1 MSFADGLQGNGPMN
15 EGAGPEDLE
24 ELPSPNDLVVLKAI
38 GEDADARELSFQGI
52 KRKLGLHQ
60 ETLSRSL
67 HRLQRD
73 GFVERLDHAYRISQK
88 GILTIGDEK
97 SRLPKIRKLDPVDPY
112 SVSLLRAKLP
122 PDVNTSDLV
131 NSLSFKWFGNLR
143 WLGSTLTPDS
153 ATLNWITDDSG
164 EKISVRI
171 KDDVLTIETYP
182 SSADSISDA
191 TRSAFE
197 LFDHVS
203 RALKNAGRSSS
214 SNQSRFSG
222 GAA

>member
-1 MSFADGLQGNGPMN
+1 MSFGGGLQGNGPLDD
-15 EGAGPEDLE
+15 EPELE
-24 ELPSPNDLVVLKAI
+24 DFEDRPSQNDLVVLKAL

-73 GFVERLDHAYRISQK
+73 GFVERLDHAYRISPK
-88 GILTIGDEK
+88 GILTIGDDK
-97 SRLPKIRKLDPVDPY
+97 SRLPAVGKLDPVDPY
-112 SVSLLRAKLP
+112 SISLLRAKLP

-131 NSLSFKWFGNLR
+131 NSLSYKWFGNLR
-143 WLGSTLTPDS
+143 WLGSTLTPES
-153 ATLNWITDDSG
+153 ATLSWITDDSG
-164 EKISVRI
+164 QKISVRI

-191 TRSAFE
+191 SRSAFE

-203 RALKNAGRSSS
+203 RALKTAGRSSI
-214 SNQSRFSG
+214 QPGFSG
-222 GAA
+222 RAA